1 MSEASDSDMETLV
14 CDTGSLDG
22 TESPLQLEE
31 SFGNNLT
38 PNSDVA
44 SETIGHNLTLI
55 FFFTNT
61 NYQKNKV

>member
-38 PNSDVA
+38 PNSGFILEFLDFW
-44 SETIGHNLTLI
+44 I
-55 FFFTNT
+55 FLNFLLA
-61 NYQKNKV
+61 